1 MFLFARVFGL
11 FFLFFLI
18 VAPCSE
24 RCVYNEIKCCVIVG
38 TCPALS
44 IICQN
49 LVILI
54 KLEVPCGVIFII

>member
-1 MFLFARVFGL
+1 MFLFARVFGH

-24 RCVYNEIKCCVIVG
+24 SVFITKLNAVLLL
-38 TCPALS
+38 ALVRHKS
-44 IICQN
+44 MICQN

-54 KLEVPCGVIFII
+54 KLEVPCSVIFII

>member
-11 FFLFFLI
+11 FYYYFAVFRKGVFITKLNAVLFL
-18 VAPCSE
+18 
-24 RCVYNEIKCCVIVG
+24 
-38 TCPALS
+38 ALVRHKS

-54 KLEVPCGVIFII
+54 KLDVPCGVIFIF

>member
-18 VAPCSE
+18 VASSSE

-38 TCPALS
+38 TCPA
-44 IICQN
+44 
-49 LVILI
+49 
-54 KLEVPCGVIFII
+54 